1 MEEFNLVT
9 VKFTKTSVK
18 LSWKVL
24 IRKMSHKHLNICSFD
39 PWLFSSSHILKS
51 ESFILSSVLVGWMGG
66 TSVVVKVQQRIT
78 EQTIYDEYNET
89 PFVQVQKVNSF
100 STALILKLAL
110 SFAYAVEL
118 VKDLIRSGT
127 SGRDWWRTT
136 VCLPLGWR
144 HCTTKLSW
152 IFLLIHASFS
162 IFPGQQ
168 ILLF

>member
-9 VKFTKTSVK
+9 VTFTKTSVK

-24 IRKMSHKHLNICSFD
+24 IRKMSHKHFYICSFD
-39 PWLFSSSHILKS
+39 PWLFSSSYILKS

-78 EQTIYDEYNET
+78 EQTQTLYDEYNET

-127 SGRDWWRTT
+127 SGRD
-136 VCLPLGWR
+136 
-144 HCTTKLSW
+144 
-152 IFLLIHASFS
+152 
-162 IFPGQQ
+162 
-168 ILLF
+168 

>member
-152 IFLLIHASFS
+152 IFLPIQRKFFHIPWATDF
-162 IFPGQQ
+162 
-168 ILLF
+168 LF

>member
-1 MEEFNLVT
+1 
-9 VKFTKTSVK
+9 
-18 LSWKVL
+18 
-24 IRKMSHKHLNICSFD
+24 
-39 PWLFSSSHILKS
+39 
-51 ESFILSSVLVGWMGG
+51 MGG

-127 SGRDWWRTT
+127 SGRD
-136 VCLPLGWR
+136 
-144 HCTTKLSW
+144 
-152 IFLLIHASFS
+152 
-162 IFPGQQ
+162 
-168 ILLF
+168 